1 MEGGGGGRERESV
14 CVCVCSRW
22 LRVALCERCPNPSA
36 DVVYAEAFPRKQI
49 SFVGRCRLGMI
60 TLDRSPGFSVCSVKR
75 DQREKTFVTLSVFAV
90 STTRLTSVNLLPPPS
105 TSLPSFPLLLL
116 ASEWVPSFGC
126 VGLLYVPRVESD

>member
-1 MEGGGGGRERESV
+1 MCVCV

-36 DVVYAEAFPRKQI
+36 DVVYAEAFPPKQI

-90 STTRLTSVNLLPPPS
+90 FTTRLTSVDLLPPPS
-105 TSLPSFPLLLL
+105 TSPLSLSSFSPPSGSRVSGVL
-116 ASEWVPSFGC
+116 A
-126 VGLLYVPRVESD
+126 VPRVESD